1 METTSININKFNCE
15 LCNFKCNKLH
25 NYNCH
30 LSTAKHKNRTENT
43 SKNINNYNCDLCNF
57 KCIKKGDYKRHLKT
71 TKHKNRTEN
80 TSNNVGFFIC
90 ECGKEYKA
98 RNSLWYHK
106 KKCNYKK
113 NNALRELV
121 KQNSELKELIIN
133 QNKQIIELLETQ
145 NC

>member
-1 METTSININKFNCE
+1 METTSININKF
-15 LCNFKCNKLH
+15 
-25 NYNCH
+25 
-30 LSTAKHKNRTENT
+30 
-43 SKNINNYNCDLCNF
+43 NCDLCNF

-80 TSNNVGFFIC
+80 TSNTVGFFIC

-113 NNALRELV
+113 NNALIELV
-121 KQNSELKELIIN
+121 KQNSELKEIIIN

-145 NC
+145 TC